1 MSARWNCASI
11 KLSPEQFLVKC
22 SVSNM
27 GGSESGYLALQLD
40 TRNIQAGLPISG
52 TIHFHLNKAVNAQ
65 SLCLKLSGK
74 EHIRWEEIEIRRN
87 NESDVQPATRQVTHT
102 YRVKGKIVRQIFP
115 IFVFQ
120 DAKVA
125 AGDYSFPFLVMS
137 PASLLGSFSY
147 EAGAMHAR
155 VVYHLSAFLL
165 SASSKVQ
172 PSKLEVGVSS
182 RMSQAIVRMTDSV
195 ATNVSTLMCIKKG
208 AVMLNVHV
216 NKNAFVPGEAI
227 EIVVEVDNSQSAL
240 DMTRVQVALSRMIR
254 IRLEN
259 GRNHVVKDTINQG
272 YIIQRVRKRDTAT
285 GSNALRMV
293 LTVQDPRGSVQN
305 TTSLRGRHIECM
317 YTLTV
322 KAEMNGSCMC
332 CGQAPT
338 ISREVTIYHVQILG
352 GEMMQAP
359 AGWNPTVMPVAQFAA
374 AMEHEYNPTAPP
386 AF

>member
-1 MSARWNCASI
+1 
-11 KLSPEQFLVKC
+11 
-22 SVSNM
+22 M

-40 TRNIQAGLPISG
+40 TRNIQAGAAISG
-52 TIHFHLNKAVNAQ
+52 TIHFHLTKALNAQ

-74 EHIRWEEIEIRRN
+74 EHIRWEEIEMRRSN
-87 NESDVQPATRQVTHT
+87 RRDILPRARQVTHT
-102 YRVKGKIVRQIFP
+102 YRGKGKIVRQIFP

-137 PASLLGSFSY
+137 PANLLGSFSY

-182 RMSQAIVRMTDSV
+182 RLSQAIASMTDSA
-195 ATNVSTLMCIKKG
+195 ATNISTLMCMKKG

-227 EIVVEVDNSQSAL
+227 EVVVEANNSQSAL
-240 DMTRVQVALSRMIR
+240 DVTRVQVTLSRMIR
-254 IRLEN
+254 IRLDN

-272 YIIQRVRKRDTAT
+272 YTIQRVRKGDTAT

-293 LTVQDPRGSVQN
+293 LTVQDSRGSVQN
-305 TTSLRGRHIECM
+305 TTTLRGRHIECIYM
-317 YTLTV
+317 LRV
-322 KAEMNGSCMC
+322 KAEMDGSCMC
-332 CGQAPT
+332 CGPAPT
-338 ISREVTIYHVQILG
+338 LAKEVTIYPVQILG
-352 GEMMQAP
+352 VEMMQAP
-359 AGWNPTVMPVAQFAA
+359 AGWNPTIMPVAQFAA
-374 AMEHEYNPTAPP
+374 ATEFEYNPTAPP